1 MLDLLVLRSLCP
13 CVGAV
18 QASTSWIYG
27 TIWSRN
33 PWELL
38 CHAKPF
44 QNKWMRRCKLWQGEK
59 SITANV
65 LWLWAKKTEMPF
77 MWTLFEA
84 EHVWRKSGNPDVP
97 KPGKCCLHL
106 AADWIQHI
114 GTSFFCSSSDHQ
126 LLSAQHISTH
136 WALIVATSLWNHLEP
151 MSFCVF
157 FPAQETPILE
167 ASDVLNMH
175 EIHDGLKGM
184 AKPWNPDRTASPFH
198 DTARMLSNCQED
210 EPDFCGS
217 RSNFGKR
224 RCSSTWSILLSQVT
238 VSFLRISSR
247 QDHLYA
253 VPYLRGRY
261 VVAPRNQSA
270 TCHELL
276 NLWPVKFQDRLRNTF
291 TQDAGSREAVT
302 R

>member
-1 MLDLLVLRSLCP
+1 MHRRHDFSGQNETPKLQQLRHGRSWKQKPSAMTTYKSSWILQSQNSVQKHVHNIYETRSHDEWCLLQRYNIVVFKRAKCNPSDGSAKSMLDLLVLRSLCP

-65 LWLWAKKTEMPF
+65 LWLWVKKTEMPF

-136 WALIVATSLWNHLEP
+136 WALIVA
-151 MSFCVF
+151 
-157 FPAQETPILE
+157 
-167 ASDVLNMH
+167 SD
-175 EIHDGLKGM
+175 
-184 AKPWNPDRTASPFH
+184 T
-198 DTARMLSNCQED
+198 LS
-210 EPDFCGS
+210 
-217 RSNFGKR
+217 
-224 RCSSTWSILLSQVT
+224 WL
-238 VSFLRISSR
+238 VSGTIW
-247 QDHLYA
+247 
-253 VPYLRGRY
+253 
-261 VVAPRNQSA
+261 
-270 TCHELL
+270 
-276 NLWPVKFQDRLRNTF
+276 NLWAFACFFRLRKPPF
-291 TQDAGSREAVT
+291 WKLLMS
-302 R
+302 